1 MHEENIW
8 IEKAFSQT
16 EKNRMSLFLSQWA
29 AGKKNRAIQKQGD
42 KDQGNNRNRECSS
55 EKENKSVPRG
65 ESSHK
70 SIWKVTAQVSLQRMV
85 DWGIELRFA
94 KMSRDRRKELLCG
107 VRSLCLHIFWWTSS
121 STILDFAVVNSACA
135 RNKATGSNKRNSGVV
150 SILSI
155 AILLKQNAKGEEC
168 QITFPSVKIFLP
180 HSMLSIIYLY
190 KIQ

>member
-65 ESSHK
+65 REFTQINMESYSPGL
-70 SIWKVTAQVSLQRMV
+70 ITEDGWLRNWIKV
-85 DWGIELRFA
+85 
-94 KMSRDRRKELLCG
+94 
-107 VRSLCLHIFWWTSS
+107 
-121 STILDFAVVNSACA
+121 
-135 RNKATGSNKRNSGVV
+135 
-150 SILSI
+150 
-155 AILLKQNAKGEEC
+155 C
-168 QITFPSVKIFLP
+168 QDE
-180 HSMLSIIYLY
+180 
-190 KIQ
+190 

>member
-1 MHEENIW
+1 MSSR
-8 IEKAFSQT
+8 EK
-16 EKNRMSLFLSQWA
+16 
-29 AGKKNRAIQKQGD
+29 KKNRAIQKQGD